1 MTPLQIWLSGKGP
14 ERSNRETGQGQDPAQ
29 QHTEALATD
38 ENGVVGQESWSSAI
52 KSMVNSLRP
61 TSTRSP
67 NRRASVR
74 HPTPPPSQRPST
86 SPQPL
91 PTDNEA
97 SDPPTQTDRPAK
109 RLKLTL
115 KGPKLAAVSTD
126 VGDTNATI
134 PSPRPPVKLSLSEP
148 YGQLLQTTN
157 GVRTH
162 LDPSEDPTTSNTSPS
177 TASATALNPSQRQTR
192 KTSER
197 RSLRSHDEGPRLKSE
212 LAVYFP
218 NYEEI
223 IYDSNK
229 EPEFITMDTIIH
241 ISHEPYNPAQDPSF
255 KPDSLASNAR
265 NRRPSSSSSKP
276 PPSPTQKNKYN
287 GAQVI
292 DFSSIEKSVGHHPK
306 DPLTDAFYFKSHRRA
321 ERKEKQLRNIE
332 KERAMHEKAHLE
344 RLLEALQGHDWLRV
358 MGIVSVADADGKKY
372 EPKRKYFVDEVNAL
386 LLKFKTWKDEERRIR
401 QEKEAAAMADDDGEE
416 EEEEEEGSESEAS
429 SSDVDA
435 SAARQLQTE
444 ASGGAGGG
452 KDGKAGKLKSKT
464 RASAPVPEPAPP
476 PPAPAPVVY
485 REPTPVGPFVSFYSK
500 PHLRAAALGNTR
512 HGRTLTAFGVPIPEV
527 EEHEFAL
534 PEDYVTPDALRA
546 NARKRRRMKRES
558 AMDSSQ
564 A

>member
-1 MTPLQIWLSGKGP
+1 
-14 ERSNRETGQGQDPAQ
+14 
-29 QHTEALATD
+29 
-38 ENGVVGQESWSSAI
+38 
-52 KSMVNSLRP
+52 MVNSLRP

-91 PTDNEA
+91 PSDNETSEPLA
-97 SDPPTQTDRPAK
+97 QIDRPAK

-115 KGPKLAAVSTD
+115 KGPKLAAVSAD

-134 PSPRPPVKLSLSEP
+134 PTPRPPVKLTLSEP
-148 YGQLLQTTN
+148 HGQVLQTTN
-157 GVRTH
+157 GARTQ
-162 LDPSEDPTTSNTSPS
+162 LDPSDDPPTSNTSPAI
-177 TASATALNPSQRQTR
+177 TPATALNPSQRQTR

-218 NYEEI
+218 YYEDI

-229 EPEFITMDTIIH
+229 EPEFITTDTIIH
-241 ISHEPYNPAQDPSF
+241 ISHEPYNPAQDPGF
-255 KPDSLASNAR
+255 KSDSLASNAR
-265 NRRPSSSSSKP
+265 NRRHSSSPNKP
-276 PPSPTQKNKYN
+276 PSSPTQKNKYN

-358 MGIVSVADADGKKY
+358 MGIVSVADADAKKY
-372 EPKRKYFVDEVNAL
+372 EPKRKYFVDEVSAL

-401 QEKEAAAMADDDGEE
+401 QEKEAAAMADDDEE
-416 EEEEEEGSESEAS
+416 EEEEEEESESEPS
-429 SSDVDA
+429 SSDLDA

-444 ASGGAGGG
+444 ASGGASGG
-452 KDGKAGKLKSKT
+452 KDGKAGKLKSRT
-464 RASAPVPEPAPP
+464 RASAPVAEPAPT
-476 PPAPAPVVY
+476 PPAPAPIIY
-485 REPTPVGPFVSFYSK
+485 REPTPDGPFVSFYSK

-512 HGRTLTAFGVPIPEV
+512 HGRTLTAFGVPIPEA
-527 EEHEFAL
+527 EEQDFAL
-534 PEDYVTPDALRA
+534 PEEYVTPDALRA